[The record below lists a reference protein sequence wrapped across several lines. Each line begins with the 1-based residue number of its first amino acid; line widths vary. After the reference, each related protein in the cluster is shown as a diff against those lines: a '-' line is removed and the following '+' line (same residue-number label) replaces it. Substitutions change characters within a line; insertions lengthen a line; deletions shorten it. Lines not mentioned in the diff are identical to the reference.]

1 MPTLPKLQPRKF
13 LLAVFAVGLLFC
25 LVGQGQAAREEPK
38 AQANPILD
46 LPALDFEFVALS
58 DTNLVLAPDSTKQEF
73 TAKLIN
79 RGETENFFV
88 TTNIRAFRRGWE
100 VQIVPGQV
108 VEVNGAGQ
116 TQEFKFVIFSP
127 PDLAPAEVFPILKIT
142 AARQSNPAL
151 TTPALNLILSRPES
165 QTPGPTLDSPTP
177 ERGLPTSVIA
187 APPRPETLRA
197 PPPSPSPTISA
208 EPTLPVNDRPAGEP
222 PSATPTGAPQLQA
235 LPAQSTPVG
244 VRVKSSQSYVI
255 GTTRYVVGEVIN
267 DSSTSALY
275 LVTAT
280 ASFVDSSGQPI
291 TTKETKDYVY
301 PREVAPG
308 SRSAF
313 KLALESAPTTITTQ
327 KLNLGQ
333 DSTAANTF
341 RKLEVRSKS
350 ITINGETKVT
360 GEIYNDQAGKVQQVK
375 VVATFYDA
383 SGEVIDTGLTTL
395 DTLNVGQGA
404 SYTISDFRGGLTP
417 SSYDVQ
423 ADGLLDVPT
432 ATPTPSQTSTT
443 TNTPVPATLTPTAR
457 PAQAGLNRSSDQ
469 ASGKPGAIVT
479 YSSLVAT
486 NVGGTRGTFSI
497 RIVRS
502 CSTDLPGC
510 TETLN
515 PSLFDLE
522 PSGTRQLEVLI
533 ILPKDNLTSVTA
545 QTIIQVC
552 LNGQTCLETDPK
564 AILLTTASE
573 ITNTPTNTDT
583 PTITPT
589 PSRTVAPTLTPTPLS
604 HVCRD
609 YYEDDDNFDT
619 ARYIDV
625 NVPQPKY
632 DKQPPGDAP
641 DDRRAICPAGDEDW
655 LRFGAVG
662 GKKYTIAIIQMADGI
677 DLSLALYS
685 KDRQRLAFNDD
696 FYNPVVPTADPNDF
710 RNPHQP
716 TPQSIDVRPRI
727 QSWVAPITGEYIIQV
742 RDNSGRGGQDRT
754 YTIIVLTESYGPTP
768 VTIDEVCQDLYEPDG
783 LPEQAKLIVSN
794 EVQRDHRL
802 CPVGDADWVKFFAKA
817 GKHYFIFTDTR
828 PYMRQDKVNDKAQS
842 GADTVLTL
850 VDRDGVSL
858 LEQNDD
864 IPGGET
870 LDSQVEFKPEVDG
883 FYYAQVKNVG
893 DIGNQF
899 IRYDMTL
906 KLCIFGKD
914 GTDPDC
920 GRSSVMPT
928 PLNSPTAGPS
938 ASPTE
943 TAASLDQKTPTLT
956 LTPKATATPTLTAT
970 AGPSPTPTLTVTGTP
985 ATATPTPT
993 ATLTLTPN

>member
-1 MPTLPKLQPRKF
+1 MPTWPKLQPRKF
-13 LLAVFAVGLLFC
+13 FIAVFAVGLLFC
-25 LVGQGQAAREEPK
+25 LAGQGQAAREEPK
-38 AQANPILD
+38 LQVKPILD

-58 DTNLVLAPDSTKQEF
+58 DTNLTIAPGSTKQEF

-88 TTNIRAFRRGWE
+88 TTNIRTFRHGWE

-116 TQEFKFVIFSP
+116 AQEFKFVIFFP
-127 PDLAPAEVFPILKIT
+127 PDLTSAEGFPILKIT

-151 TTPALNLILSRPES
+151 TAPALNLILSRAEA
-165 QTPGPTLDSPTP
+165 QTPTLPL
-177 ERGLPTSVIA
+177 GLPTSERVLPTSAIA
-187 APPRPETLRA
+187 APPRPETLRT
-197 PPPSPSPTISA
+197 PPPSPTPTMPV
-208 EPTLPVNDRPAGEP
+208 EPTYQPTAEQPTATQ
-222 PSATPTGAPQLQA
+222 TPTVAPQLQV
-235 LPAQSTPVG
+235 LSTQSTPVG

-267 DSSTSALY
+267 DSSTNALY

-280 ASFVDSSGQPI
+280 ASFADSSGQPI

-308 SRSAF
+308 YRSAF
-313 KLALESAPTTITTQ
+313 KLALDSAPTTIATQ
-327 KLNLGQ
+327 KLTLGQ
-333 DSTAANTF
+333 DTTAVNTF
-341 RKLEVRSKS
+341 RKIEVRSKS

-360 GEIYNDQAGKVQQVK
+360 GEIYNDQVGKVQQVK
-375 VVATFYDA
+375 VIATFYDA
-383 SGEVIDTGLTTL
+383 SGNVIDTGLTTL
-395 DTLNVGQGA
+395 DTLNVGQVA
-404 SYTISDFRGGLTP
+404 SYTISDFRSGLTP

-432 ATPTPSQTSTT
+432 ATPTPSQTSTN

-469 ASGKPGAIVT
+469 ASGKPGTIVT

-486 NVGGTRGTFSI
+486 NVGGTRGTFSV
-497 RIVRS
+497 RIIRS
-502 CSTDLPGC
+502 CSTDLSGC

-522 PSGTRQLEVLI
+522 PSGTRQIEVLV
-533 ILPKDNLTSVTA
+533 ILPKDNVKSVTA

-552 LNGQTCLETDPK
+552 MNGQTCLETDPK

-589 PSRTVAPTLTPTPLS
+589 PSQTTAPTITPTPLS

-609 YYEDDDNFDT
+609 YYEDDDTFDT

-677 DLSLALYS
+677 DLSLALYN

-727 QSWVAPITGEYIIQV
+727 QSWVAPITGEYTLQV
-742 RDNSGRGGQDRT
+742 RDNAGRGGQDRT
-754 YTIIVLTESYGPTP
+754 YTIIILTESYGPTP
-768 VTIDEVCQDLYEPDG
+768 VNIDEVCQDLYEPDG

-899 IRYDMTL
+899 IRYDITL
-906 KLCIFGKD
+906 KLCILGKD

-920 GRSSVMPT
+920 GRSSVLPT
-928 PLNSPTAGPS
+928 PLNSPTAGSS

-956 LTPKATATPTLTAT
+956 PTAKTTGTPTPTVT

-985 ATATPTPT
+985 ATATPTTPT
-993 ATLTLTPN
+993 STPTLSPP